1 MSQKVENPYLTSKQL
16 WNDLYGAVE
25 TKLVRANLIII
36 VMCILLS
43 ISMMS
48 LVLMALRSRVQP
60 YVAVLHGNELL
71 TLTKFDTPQ
80 LVTLKPKLA
89 ALMSRE
95 FVKKLRGVTIDPDV
109 NQDNFIQALS
119 MTSGA
124 ATGVVKD
131 YHRHKPQNITNL
143 QITSLILQTSHVI
156 DIRWLETSRDPKT
169 GDKLDSWHFSAEL
182 TFRFDVTSTNS
193 LIAKHNP
200 LGFYITNVAWSK
212 DNAL

>member
-1 MSQKVENPYLTSKQL
+1 MSQKSENPYLASKQL

-25 TKLVRANLIII
+25 TKLARANFIII
-36 VMCILLS
+36 VMCVLLA
-43 ISMMS
+43 ISTMS
-48 LVLMALRSRVQP
+48 LVVMALKSRVQP

-95 FVKKLRGVTIDPDV
+95 FIQKVRGVSIDPDV
-109 NQDNFIQALS
+109 NQNNFIQALS

-124 ATGVVKD
+124 GTGVVKD

-143 QITSLILQTSHVI
+143 QITSLILQTPHVI
-156 DIRWLETSRDPKT
+156 DIRWLEASRDPKT
-169 GDKLDSWHFSAEL
+169 GTKLNSRHFSAEL

-212 DNAL
+212 DDAL

>member
-1 MSQKVENPYLTSKQL
+1 MSRKAENPYLTSKQL
-16 WNDLYGAVE
+16 WNDMYGAVE
-25 TKLVRANLIII
+25 SKLVRANLIII
-36 VMCILLS
+36 VMCLS
-43 ISMMS
+43 LVISTMAV
-48 LVLMALRSRVQP
+48 VLMATKSRVQP
-60 YVAVLHGNELL
+60 YVAVVHGNELL
-71 TLTKFDTPQ
+71 TVSKFDTPQ

-95 FVKKLRGVTIDPDV
+95 FIEKLRGVSIDPDV

-131 YHRHKPQNITNL
+131 YNRNKSQNITNL
-143 QITSLILQTSHVI
+143 QITSLILQTPHVI
-156 DIRWLETSRDPKT
+156 DIRWLETARDSKT
-169 GDKLDSWHFSAEL
+169 GDKLGSQHYSAEL
-182 TFRFDVTSTNS
+182 TFRFNETSTNS

>member
-1 MSQKVENPYLTSKQL
+1 MSQKVDNPYLTSKQL

-25 TKLVRANLIII
+25 AKLARANLIII
-36 VMCILLS
+36 VMCILLA
-43 ISMMS
+43 ISTIS
-48 LVLMALRSRVQP
+48 LVLMATKSRVQP

-71 TLTKFDTPQ
+71 MLTKFDSPE

-95 FVKKLRGVTIDPDV
+95 FIEKLRGVSIDPDI

-124 ATGVVKD
+124 AMGVVKD
-131 YHRHKPQNITNL
+131 YYQKKSKNITNL
-143 QITSLILQTSHVI
+143 QITSLILQSPHVI

-169 GDKLDSWHFSAEL
+169 GDKLNSQHFTSEL
-182 TFRFDVTSTNS
+182 TFRFDETSTNS

>member
-1 MSQKVENPYLTSKQL
+1 MSHKVENPYLTSKKL

-25 TKLVRANLIII
+25 EKLLRANIIII
-36 VMCILLS
+36 VMCILLA
-43 ISMMS
+43 ISTIS
-48 LVLMALRSRVQP
+48 LALMASMSRVQP

-95 FVKKLRGVTIDPDV
+95 FIKKLRGVTIDPEV
-109 NQDNFIQALS
+109 NQGNFIQALT

-131 YHRHKPQNITNL
+131 YHRHKSQNIINL
-143 QITSLILQTSHVI
+143 QITSLILQSPHMI
-156 DIRWLETSRDPKT
+156 DMRWLETSRDPKT
-169 GDKLDSWHFSAEL
+169 GDKLNSQHFSAEL
-182 TFRFDVTSTNS
+182 TFRFDKTSTNS
-193 LIAKHNP
+193 VIAEHNP